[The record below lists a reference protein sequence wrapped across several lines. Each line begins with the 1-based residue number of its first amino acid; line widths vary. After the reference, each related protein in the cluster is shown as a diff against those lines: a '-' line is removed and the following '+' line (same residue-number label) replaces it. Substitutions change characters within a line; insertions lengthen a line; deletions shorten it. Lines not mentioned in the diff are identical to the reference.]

1 MDGELIARAE
11 LVEAQGRP
19 AGAPPTGPR
28 GAPVATPS
36 SVASPAAPAG
46 ADAVP
51 ISLIDQT
58 GLVIGLAVAEEAAAE
73 GVSAVPGKP
82 NVVRASWAGGV
93 CDDRATLVLN
103 KLGTGYELA
112 IHNHPGFTGGSECDA
127 SAVTRAIDITFAQPI
142 DPTALSLNIQFP

>member
-1 MDGELIARAE
+1 MSRVSLLAAVA
-11 LVEAQGRP
+11 LVACVAF
-19 AGAPPTGPR
+19 AGCG
-28 GAPVATPS
+28 GGPVATPF
-36 SVASPAAPAG
+36 SVAYPAATAG

-58 GLVIGLAVAEEAAAE
+58 GLVTGMAVAEEAAAE

-82 NVVRASWAGGV
+82 NLLRASWAGGV

-112 IHNHPGFTGGSECDA
+112 IHDHPRFTAGIECDA